1 MNPVSV
7 VCINMY
13 KDDSLLKSQ
22 KCLITNF
29 CNLKVRD
36 FKTFDK

>member
-7 VCINMY
+7 VRINMY

-29 CNLKVRD
+29 CNLKSAR
-36 FKTFDK
+36 F